1 MSTSELAL
9 LARAQVVKYCRLAPA
24 AIWLFDYFLTL
35 EDEVRLIW
43 RSARFSLVHVL
54 FAVIRYLPVAVL
66 VCAAYGSIYPHLEI
80 ETCSQVYKG
89 LAAMIVILTILAEGL
104 YRDKEYLPKTNA
116 TFFAALLLLR
126 TLALWH
132 NNRWVKAFLITLYF
146 LFVAICVAFLSLL
159 LSLNLN
165 SICSTSAEAPGSYLA
180 AQSAANSIAK
190 ISAVLTSSA
199 AFFELVV
206 LLLTIYHR
214 LSARMA
220 GASTRGRLMNALRQG
235 NLIYASALF
244 VTCIATNIFFLVPIS
259 EGFGGLLDVFQGTLH
274 GVLAT
279 RILFDLREAG
289 KTGLTEVF
297 SASNMRFAS
306 MPMYSIREQPH
317 HSVEGDWEVD
327 E

>member
-1 MSTSELAL
+1 MM
-9 LARAQVVKYCRLAPA
+9 
-24 AIWLFDYFLTL
+24 WG
-35 EDEVRLIW
+35 
-43 RSARFSLVHVL
+43 SARLSVVHVL

-66 VCAAYGSIYPHLEI
+66 VCAAYDSIDPHLEI

-89 LAAMIVILTILAEGL
+89 LASMIVVLTMIAE
-104 YRDKEYLPKTNA
+104 
-116 TFFAALLLLR
+116 ALLLLR

-132 NNRWVKAFLITLYF
+132 NNRWVKAVLITLYL
-146 LFVAICVAFLSLL
+146 LFVTISVVFLSLL

-165 SICSTSAEAPGSYLA
+165 SICSTSAEASGSYLA

-190 ISAVLTSSA
+190 FSAVLTSTA

-206 LLLTIYHR
+206 LLLTIYQG

-244 VTCIATNIFFLVPIS
+244 VTCIATNVFFLVPIS

-306 MPMYSIREQPH
+306 IPMYSIRDQSH
-317 HSVEGDWEVD
+317 HAVEGDWEVD